1 MKHLTKIAAAALP
14 MALVAGVAE
23 AHTGTATGGG
33 FVVGLTHPIFGADH
47 LLAMVAVG
55 LWAALLG
62 GRATWLVPATF
73 VGVMAFGGLLAVM
86 AVGLPAVEIV
96 ILASVVAL
104 GCLVAARIRTSVVIA
119 VAVVGAFALF
129 HGHAHGMEMPA
140 GASGLLYSAGFV
152 LATAA
157 LHALGVSFAV
167 LTGRIR
173 DGLAIRAAGGA
184 VAAAGVLLLA
194 GV

>member
-14 MALVAGVAE
+14 LALVAGVAE
-23 AHTGTATGGG
+23 AHTAAAPGGG
-33 FVVGLTHPIFGADH
+33 FVAGLSHPIFGADH

-73 VGVMAFGGLLAVM
+73 VGVMTVGGLLAVM
-86 AVGLPAVEIV
+86 AVGLPAVEVI

-104 GCLVAARIRTSVVIA
+104 GCLVAARVKTSVVIA
-119 VAVVGAFALF
+119 MAVVGAFALF
-129 HGHAHGMEMPA
+129 HGHAHGMEMPV
-140 GASGLLYSAGFV
+140 GASGLWYSAGFV
-152 LATAA
+152 LATTA
-157 LHALGVSFAV
+157 LHALGVSFGL
-167 LTGRIR
+167 LTGRTR

-184 VAAAGVLLLA
+184 VAAAGLLLVA